1 MAGKRVGVG
10 DVAKN
15 HARIDMPE
23 ADIFT
28 STEDVVVKRASEP
41 IYKTQS
47 YQLSEEQIGALGLM
61 AATTG
66 RKKNEIVR
74 EIFDEALA
82 SYIEQFRQFKKK

>member
-10 DVAKN
+10 DIAKN
-15 HARIDMPE
+15 RSRVDMPE

-28 STEDVVVKRASEP
+28 STEDVLRPSEP

-74 EIFDEALA
+74 EMFDEALA
-82 SYIEQFRQFKKK
+82 SYIEQFRRLKK